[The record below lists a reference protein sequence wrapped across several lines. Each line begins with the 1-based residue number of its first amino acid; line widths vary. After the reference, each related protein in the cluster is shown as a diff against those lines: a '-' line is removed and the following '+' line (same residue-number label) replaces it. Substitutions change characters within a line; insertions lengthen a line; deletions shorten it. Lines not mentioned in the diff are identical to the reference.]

1 MIWLKVPD
9 HKGLLLW
16 VYTLSIMLFVLSIE
30 NTDRGEVFGIVEV
43 SMLKDN
49 IKGIIKGIILR
60 LYNINYRI

>member
-1 MIWLKVPD
+1 M
-9 HKGLLLW
+9 W

-60 LYNINYRI
+60 MYNINYRI